1 MAKIRIL
8 LVLFISL
15 NTQRLSAQG
24 CSDAGVCSIGGYSAQ
39 VVDSLTNGSAY
50 TYLRITL
57 SVASGEQGTLVLQ
70 SIPEF
75 GIRLLP
81 NLSIIGRIPLM
92 QISGN
97 LANTAGTG
105 DLTGLLRWNAW
116 KKKSA
121 LLSLSAGL
129 KFPSGKTDLETESL
143 SLPMPYQTGLGTTDL
158 LAGVDVVSGKWIAS
172 IAWQR
177 ILDHNNRNRFLRA
190 AWENNEDAQKYFES
204 AGLIRGDDA
213 TLRVERELK
222 LKNIEFA
229 PGLLAIYRLQKDRI
243 VSSEEQEVELK
254 NSDGLTLNITA
265 SAAWSFLPR
274 HRLQAQLGFPVV
286 VRETRADGLTRT
298 AVVNI
303 AYTWIAG
310 KKN

>member
-1 MAKIRIL
+1 M
-8 LVLFISL
+8 
-15 NTQRLSAQG
+15 
-24 CSDAGVCSIGGYSAQ
+24 
-39 VVDSLTNGSAY
+39 
-50 TYLRITL
+50 TL

-81 NLSIIGRIPLM
+81 NLSVIGRIPLM

-97 LANTAGTG
+97 LSNTTGTG
-105 DLTGLLRWNAW
+105 DITGLLRWNAW
-116 KKKSA
+116 NKKSA

-129 KFPSGKTDLETESL
+129 KLPTGKTDLEKDGL

-158 LAGVDVVSGKWIAS
+158 LAGVDMTSGKWIAS
-172 IAWQR
+172 IAWQH
-177 ILDHNNRNRFLRA
+177 ILDHNNRNGFLRSL
-190 AWENNEDAQKYFES
+190 WETNEDAQKYFES

-213 TLRVERELK
+213 TLRLERELK
-222 LKNIEFA
+222 IKDIEFA

-243 VSSEEQEVELK
+243 IGLEGQEFDLK